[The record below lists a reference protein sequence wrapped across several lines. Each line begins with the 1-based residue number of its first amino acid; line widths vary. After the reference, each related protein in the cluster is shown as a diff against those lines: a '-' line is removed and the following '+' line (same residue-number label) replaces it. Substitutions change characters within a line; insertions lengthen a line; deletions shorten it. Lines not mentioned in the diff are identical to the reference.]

1 MTVSSVRSEDDD
13 GASST
18 SSGDETST
26 KSSGSTFKKSRPNE
40 SATRPPRPTYTAKY
54 GRDGK
59 FTVGVEATLVPGTE
73 DASTKNDKN
82 NNIND
87 DSVKNAN
94 DVDAKKLLDGA
105 ALPASFHRSRER
117 TRISA
122 VQRLVERKLAQKERE
137 RLRERELERDRLSH
151 GKARSSSSNN
161 SCYVRERSWDA
172 TYHSSL
178 GGRSF
183 SASGYCKDEEQLH
196 KPRTEKE
203 NEYLASLLW
212 RTSRSCSGTRRR
224 GPQSDGEE
232 EVAKTIITIGP
243 GKPTRCQCYK
253 TFFFCVT
260 LHFSVRPLFFPN

>member
-1 MTVSSVRSEDDD
+1 MRVPQSPKSLRRVMTVSSVRSEDDD

-172 TYHSSL
+172 TYHSSWEAAAFLHLAIAKMRSSCTNL
-178 GGRSF
+178 GQ
-183 SASGYCKDEEQLH
+183 KKKMNIL
-196 KPRTEKE
+196 PV
-203 NEYLASLLW
+203 
-212 RTSRSCSGTRRR
+212 SCGERR
-224 GPQSDGEE
+224 GVVRGLEGE
-232 EVAKTIITIGP
+232 
-243 GKPTRCQCYK
+243 
-253 TFFFCVT
+253 
-260 LHFSVRPLFFPN
+260 VRKVMARRKWPRPSSR